1 MKKYLCLISSI
12 IIGCAL
18 HAQPISVG
26 LHYAMGASNI
36 SSHHVFNQTQNGNA
50 TGLDFLYQI
59 KPNLKIVSG
68 LGYTHLQSKGV
79 VNYYNLNGD
88 NILSYNKQLYL
99 HYLNIPLGLNLD
111 LLKSKRFS
119 PFLLAGISYQY
130 LMHANV
136 NPQNYYLSHN
146 VTSNYNRSNFN
157 LFAGAGLNAK
167 INNLYTFRLG
177 VNYNQGLLNISKAE
191 NNKTTQLISAQIG
204 LLYTLN
210 HQDSKQEN

>member
-36 SSHHVFNQTQNGNA
+36 SSHHVFNQTQNGHA

-146 VTSNYNRSNFN
+146 VTSNYNRSNIN
-157 LFAGAGLNAK
+157 LFAGAGINAK

>member
-1 MKKYLCLISSI
+1 MKQLTILLITALTI
-12 IIGCAL
+12 KTL

-36 SSHHVFNQTQNGNA
+36 SSHNVFNQTQTGHA

-59 KPNLKIVSG
+59 KPKLKIVSG

-79 VNYYNLNGD
+79 VNYYNLNED

-99 HYLNIPLGLNLD
+99 HYIDVPLGLNLD
-111 LLKSKRFS
+111 LLGSKRFS
-119 PFLLAGISYQY
+119 PYLLAGISYQY
-130 LMHANV
+130 LIHANV

-146 VTSNYNRSNFN
+146 VTSNYNRSNIN

-167 INNLYTFRLG
+167 INHQYTFRLG

-210 HQDSKQEN
+210 HQGSKQEN

>member
-1 MKKYLCLISSI
+1 MKQLTILLITALTI
-12 IIGCAL
+12 KTL

-36 SSHHVFNQTQNGNA
+36 SSHSTFNQTQTGYA

-99 HYLNIPLGLNLD
+99 HYINIPLGLNINFAET
-111 LLKSKRFS
+111 KRIS
-119 PFLLAGISYQY
+119 PYLLAGISYQY
-130 LMHANV
+130 LIHANV

-146 VTSNYNRSNFN
+146 VTQNYNRSNLN
-157 LFAGAGLNAK
+157 MFAGAGLHAK
-167 INNLYTFRLG
+167 INNQYTLRLG

>member
-1 MKKYLCLISSI
+1 MLRYLFLISSI
-12 IIGCAL
+12 TIGCAL

-36 SSHHVFNQTQNGNA
+36 SSHSTFNQTQTGYA

-146 VTSNYNRSNFN
+146 VTSNYNRSNVN

-167 INNLYTFRLG
+167 INQQYTFRLG